1 LAKAEKEPAKDDKG
15 QNGRTGNAACRR
27 QSLACS
33 DVLRRSVA
41 ADANQRRCSTSFFSN
56 QQFDVRARAFARAYV
71 FRERLKSSGRT

>member
-41 ADANQRRCSTSFFSN
+41 ADANQRRCSTSFSRTGN
-56 QQFDVRARAFARAYV
+56 STSAPALSRARMFFVNA
-71 FRERLKSSGRT
+71 

>member
-41 ADANQRRCSTSFFSN
+41 ADANQRAVAARRFPRTGNSTSAPALS
-56 QQFDVRARAFARAYV
+56 RARMFFVNA
-71 FRERLKSSGRT
+71 